1 MYQGGYMA
9 NEITLTRFFNI
20 PSRDLYHY
28 FVDSKLLEKW
38 SYPEGM
44 ILKVPVF
51 EAQEGGKYRYE
62 HTNEKGTYVC
72 EGHFEQIV
80 PRQSLKM
87 VDDWIK
93 DPTGK
98 LIAENLYREI
108 IFMPLGDGCDVA
120 ILQSGFKGEEFVKE
134 CEEGW
139 NQGLDHLQS
148 ISQRSEIDI
157 NPRKNIETDTRAQKL

>member
-1 MYQGGYMA
+1 MA
-9 NEITLTRFFNI
+9 NEIILTRFFNI
-20 PSRDLYHY
+20 PSRDLYNY
-28 FVDSKLLEKW
+28 FIDPKLIEKW

-44 ILKVPVF
+44 VLKVPVF
-51 EAQEGGKYRYE
+51 EAEEGGKYRYE

-93 DPTGK
+93 DPSGK
-98 LIAENLYREI
+98 LIAEKLNCEI
-108 IFMPLGDGCDVA
+108 AFMPLGDGCDVA
-120 ILQSGFKGEEFVKE
+120 IRQSGFAGEDFVKE

-139 NQGLDHLQS
+139 NQSLDHLHS
-148 ISQRSEIDI
+148 ISQRNEIAPG
-157 NPRKNIETDTRAQKL
+157 NKNETETRTQMP